1 MPSIDFNPKLNLT
14 PVEVYNEAPATGAAE
29 TKAPAA
35 KPTLTQVGSTAA
47 ETTAVSSSSV
57 QSLPPPD
64 VSTQAD
70 AADRAQTAME
80 GLQQLPPGSGVAA
93 NAMQQMSALRGL
105 AGALADQASQPGGD
119 AQATAKMAGQVETMA
134 GSLAEALRD
143 QVTNS
148 RYPDFTSV
156 LKELMSL
163 AQELK
168 EAASQVKMAAIE
180 GKYDLQMAGASKLRD
195 AAVLDASAREKNIKT
210 ERTQAWIS
218 LGASALGGLASFLPT
233 AGPTLGNA
241 LNALGTSG
249 TTLLTTG
256 NKLEASTDQ
265 LNADLMRAD
274 KGKLDA
280 EATKQDASIQ
290 TIDEMEEAAKKLREA
305 ALQGLGT
312 LISNHAQIM
321 RSATEV

>member
-1 MPSIDFNPKLNLT
+1 M
-14 PVEVYNEAPATGAAE
+14 
-29 TKAPAA
+29 
-35 KPTLTQVGSTAA
+35 
-47 ETTAVSSSSV
+47 
-57 QSLPPPD
+57 
-64 VSTQAD
+64 
-70 AADRAQTAME
+70 
-80 GLQQLPPGSGVAA
+80 QQL
-93 NAMQQMSALRGL
+93 SALQGL

-180 GKYDLQMAGASKLRD
+180 GKYDLQMAGADKLRD
-195 AAVLDASAREKNIKT
+195 AAFLDASSRETNIKA
-210 ERTQAWIS
+210 ERTAAWVS
-218 LGASALGGLASFLPT
+218 LGTAVVGGALAFGGDKGVAVGQSAT
-233 AGPTLGNA
+233 RAGDS
-241 LNALGTSG
+241 LGT
-249 TTLLTTG
+249 LATTG
-256 NKLEASTDQ
+256 KKLEATADQ
-265 LNADLMRAD
+265 LNADLLRAD

-305 ALQGLGT
+305 ALQGLST
-312 LISNHAQIM
+312 LISNHGQIM